1 MSTTITAFE
10 FEFRTIAGE
19 ALPLSSFEGKP
30 VLIVNT
36 ASRCGFTP
44 QYRELQGLWERYRTR
59 GLGVIG
65 VPSNDFGAQEPGTEE
80 EIASFCEVNYA
91 VTFPLTAKQ
100 QVVGAEAHPFYRWI
114 SEVAG
119 EDARPRWNFHKYL
132 IGPDG
137 ALVNIYPSKV
147 SPLDKTLTDEIEKL
161 LG

>member
-1 MSTTITAFE
+1 MSAFE
-10 FEFRTIAGE
+10 FEFQTITGE
-19 ALPLSSFEGKP
+19 ALPLSRFEGKP

-44 QYRELQGLWERYRTR
+44 QYRELQGLWERYRAR
-59 GLGVIG
+59 GLAVIG

-80 EIASFCEVNYA
+80 EIASFCEVNYS

-114 SEVAG
+114 SEIAG

-132 IGPDG
+132 IGPKG
-137 ALVNIYPSKV
+137 ELVNIYPSKV
-147 SPLDKTLTDEIEKL
+147 SPLDRALIDEIERL
-161 LG
+161 LA